1 MAAPLGFSKD
11 YLRYNPLN
19 MRHMAHEDPHSE
31 VTIIFR
37 NKDFEERFLPIL
49 TELASDLIQGH
60 ITVDEL
66 RDIKFSKYNSLD
78 ERESIKDF
86 PEGEL
91 FQLDNSTTEPNE
103 NPHVPKYETSFS
115 EVLEDEDGK
124 NKLDKKSE
132 KPKFRKV
139 CFNCGEDHFI
149 SKCPH
154 KINYYKVANA
164 KKHQRG
170 PPPTVR
176 YHLNKEQGE
185 SGFKPGILRE
195 AFWLKKQ
202 PQFPLYNIPWG
213 LINYPPGWLQEAMV
227 ETSGIAVYDS
237 SDSVLRNENEEN
249 ADLTMN
255 RSEIRYDPAKF
266 IDFPG
271 FNVPLPSDYVD
282 ECYKLGF
289 PPMQEHHLRSYV
301 EQNMPKLDI
310 RPNRK
315 RKLQLKI
322 EGSNKIQRCDE
333 DMDLD
338 EDLGETFL
346 QFTPPLPQDA
356 PPPPP
361 PEDAPEPPPED
372 APEPPLEEETPE
384 PPPEEKAP
392 ESPPEDAPEP
402 PFEETNRTV
411 VSHDSDSGCN
421 TPMSDSIMEALAPVV
436 ERFKMEDLDSADVHS
451 SSPSLK
457 ELEEMKKRL
466 VMELGIVSECSSPGV
481 QDDSQA
487 IASDPEELNPSS
499 DSRCSFPCQDSSNDL
514 SNFSDSSSCA
524 TAVEIGQSSGTVQ
537 RSESVCSKSKQMTLG
552 TPSLSRHSSY
562 QKLPDYDKFAQNV
575 TSHICFEN
583 LPNSTGTYEKMK
595 KVLKKVKEKFN
606 ALMP

>member
-1 MAAPLGFSKD
+1 
-11 YLRYNPLN
+11 
-19 MRHMAHEDPHSE
+19 MRHNVHDDPHSE
-31 VTIIFR
+31 VTIAFR
-37 NKDFEERFLPIL
+37 NKDLEERFLPIL

-66 RDIKFSKYNSLD
+66 RDIKFSKNNSLND
-78 ERESIKDF
+78 RESIKDL

-91 FQLDNSTTEPNE
+91 FQLDNSTAEPNE
-103 NPHVPKYETSFS
+103 NPHVPKYETSFA

-124 NKLDKKSE
+124 IKLNEKSE

-139 CFNCGEDHFI
+139 CYNCGEDHVI

-154 KINYYKVANA
+154 KINHYKVANA
-164 KKHQRG
+164 KKQQWG

-185 SGFKPGILRE
+185 SGFKPGVLSNELRE
-195 AFWLKKQ
+195 ALGLKTDQ
-202 PQFPLYNIPWG
+202 VPSYIYRMR

-227 ETSGIAVYDS
+227 ESSGIAVYDS
-237 SDSVLRNENEEN
+237 SGSVLRNESDEN
-249 ADLTMN
+249 AEPTMN

-271 FNVPLPSDYVD
+271 FNVPLPPDCVD
-282 ECYKLGF
+282 ESYKLGF
-289 PPMQEHHLRSYV
+289 PPMQEHQMRSFV
-301 EQNMPKLDI
+301 EQNMPKAEI

-315 RKLQLKI
+315 RKLQLTI
-322 EGSNKIQRCDE
+322 ETSSKVQRFEE

-338 EDLGETFL
+338 EDLGETFF

-361 PEDAPEPPPED
+361 PEDVPEPPPED
-372 APEPPLEEETPE
+372 APEPPPEDTPE
-384 PPPEEKAP
+384 PPPE
-392 ESPPEDAPEP
+392 DAPELP
-402 PFEETNRTV
+402 SEETRRIV
-411 VSHDSDSGCN
+411 ASHDSDSGTN

-436 ERFKMEDLDSADVHS
+436 QRFKLEHSNSADAHS

-457 ELEEMKKRL
+457 ELEEIKKRL
-466 VMELGIVSECSSPGV
+466 VMELGIVSECPSPGV

-487 IASDPEELNPSS
+487 NASDAEELNPNS
-499 DSRCSFPCQDSSNDL
+499 DSRGSFPCQDSSNDL
-514 SNFSDSSSCA
+514 SNFSDCSFGSGLA
-524 TAVEIGQSSGTVQ
+524 EIGQSARKLQ
-537 RSESVCSKSKQMTLG
+537 RRESVCSKSKQMTLG

-562 QKLPDYDKFAQNV
+562 QKLPDYEKFAQNV
-575 TSHICFEN
+575 TSHINFEN
-583 LPNSTGTYEKMK
+583 LPDSTGTYEKMK